1 MISVLAL
8 EPAFL
13 EYLRKELPLVDLM
26 PDTIPFPHVER
37 RFEGS
42 LRVRV
47 IGPFRYPILDF
58 AKRDFVF

>member
-1 MISVLAL
+1 MICVFAF

-26 PDTIPFPHVER
+26 PNAVPFPDVER

-42 LRVRV
+42 FWVWV